1 MSGGIAYVLDED
13 GTFERRCNR
22 ELVGF
27 DPIEQSDA
35 ETLLVLVEEHLE
47 RTGSAV
53 AARLLGDW
61 EAALPRFVKVMPH
74 DYRRALADLEVEAY
88 DHPVS
93 TGGDGFVTTETEGEA
108 AA

>member
-1 MSGGIAYVLDED
+1 MSGGIAYVLDAD
-13 GTFERRCNR
+13 GSFPTRCNT

-27 DPIEQSDA
+27 DPLEDSDV
-35 ETLLVLVEEHLE
+35 ETVRALVEEHLA

-53 AARLLGDW
+53 AQRILDDW
-61 EAALPRFVKVMPH
+61 EAALPSFVKVMPH
-74 DYRRALADLEVEAY
+74 DYKRALAEGFVDRS

-93 TGGDGFVTTETEGEA
+93 AGGTGFLTSESEA